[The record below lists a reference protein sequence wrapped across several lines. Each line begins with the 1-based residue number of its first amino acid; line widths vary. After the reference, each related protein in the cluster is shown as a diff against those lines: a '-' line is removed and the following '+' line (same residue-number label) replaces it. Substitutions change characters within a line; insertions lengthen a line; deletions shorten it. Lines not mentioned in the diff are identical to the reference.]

1 MINAVEPIY
10 ISNLEV
16 YDISAKLVYSKKEV
30 LLPSAINADFLD
42 AGIYILNMQ
51 TRGGKIITKKVIL
64 P

>member
-30 LLPSAINADFLD
+30 LLPSTINVDFLD